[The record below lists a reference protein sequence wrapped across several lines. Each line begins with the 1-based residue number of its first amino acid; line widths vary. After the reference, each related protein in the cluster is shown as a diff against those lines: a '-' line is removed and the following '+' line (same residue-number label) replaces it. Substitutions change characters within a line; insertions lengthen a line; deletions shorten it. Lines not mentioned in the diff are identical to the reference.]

1 MAMLSTTKAFK
12 VHVELHEGPA
22 KGHSNIDTTIK
33 KILTLGY
40 WWLTLNKYVV
50 KMC

>member
-1 MAMLSTTKAFK
+1 MAMLSTIEASK
-12 VHVELHEGPA
+12 VLVELHEGPT

-50 KMC
+50 EMC